1 MKIKRVLQGT
11 ALAALA
17 AAAWMGTGST
27 DASAKVSTDDI
38 FIEDGVIHMNSDDA
52 EIMVSIVQVKNNQF
66 QIKNWDVYEDGCA
79 TVDLSKLNNA
89 KDNYVAVLTDD
100 AKPFFLKIAKTDK
113 PGKATYNYKTGTLT
127 FGTLTDLSKAEY
139 RTVNSGWDLVSYLDV
154 SMYNYQG
161 ASLYMRVKDTLKS
174 PVLNAS
180 EKLDDKS
187 TKNTTEDYAVYDI
200 GSLASKEVKFNVA
213 KQANG
218 PSLSGDYVK
227 NTIKSKDGLPARV
240 VYNSSFYDFGGEN
253 GAKPVVS
260 GGAVTS
266 KSSKTADL
274 EAITKGFNPGD
285 KIVLEVRTDATDKKP
300 ASKWSRLEIV
310 VPSQIAASAI
320 ASTVTNGAIVTSGD
334 AIKVS
339 AAFTEKSG
347 KNGAKSYPDV
357 VIKNDASKG
366 NVDVKIGETGRVST
380 LKPSKTVKYK
390 KTGTDGNKLYVR
402 VGGDKADKKWAGAWT
417 EIGQVTFPKDVA
429 AATPTPAPSTAAK

>member
-38 FIEDGVIHMNSDDA
+38 SIEDGVIHMSSNDA
-52 EIMVSIVQVKNNQF
+52 EIMVSIVQVNNNQF
-66 QIKNWDVYEDGCA
+66 EIKNWDVYVYCCA

-139 RTVNSGWDLVSYLDV
+139 RTVNSGWDLVSDLDV

-266 KSSKTADL
+266 QSSKTADL

-417 EIGQVTFPKDVA
+417 EIGQVTFPKGVA

>member
-38 FIEDGVIHMNSDDA
+38 SIEDGVIHMSSNDA

-139 RTVNSGWDLVSYLDV
+139 RTVNSGWDLVSDLDV

-347 KNGAKSYPDV
+347 
-357 VIKNDASKG
+357 
-366 NVDVKIGETGRVST
+366 ETGRVST

-417 EIGQVTFPKDVA
+417 EIGQVTFPKGVA

>member
-17 AAAWMGTGST
+17 AAAWMGAGST

-38 FIEDGVIHMNSDDA
+38 SIEDGVIYMSSDDA

-139 RTVNSGWDLVSYLDV
+139 RTVNSGWDLVSGLDV

-240 VYNSSFYDFGGEN
+240 VYNSRFYDFGGEN

-260 GGAVTS
+260 G
-266 KSSKTADL
+266 
-274 EAITKGFNPGD
+274 
-285 KIVLEVRTDATDKKP
+285 R
-300 ASKWSRLEIV
+300 
-310 VPSQIAASAI
+310 
-320 ASTVTNGAIVTSGD
+320 
-334 AIKVS
+334 
-339 AAFTEKSG
+339 
-347 KNGAKSYPDV
+347 
-357 VIKNDASKG
+357 
-366 NVDVKIGETGRVST
+366 
-380 LKPSKTVKYK
+380 
-390 KTGTDGNKLYVR
+390 
-402 VGGDKADKKWAGAWT
+402 
-417 EIGQVTFPKDVA
+417 
-429 AATPTPAPSTAAK
+429 